1 MRTPSVRQQ
10 AMLLTVLL
18 LFPAIA
24 CGQNLDTVQVTAQK
38 LSDRVYVLFGSGGN
52 IGLSVGDDGAFIVDD
67 QFAPL
72 SEKIKAA
79 VARLSSK
86 PIRFVVNTH
95 WHGDHTGG
103 NEKMGQAGA
112 VIVAHENVRKRMS
125 VEQALRRGGN
135 TTNVPASPY
144 AALPVITFTEDVTLH
159 LNGDSIHVM
168 HVPPAHTDGDALIF
182 YQKANVIHMGDTFF
196 AARYPFI
203 DTSTGGTIDGII
215 GAADRA
221 LALVNDDT
229 RIIPGHGPVVGR
241 KELQQYRDVLTMIRG
256 RILKLVVAG
265 KALPD
270 VVAAKPTAEFDAT
283 WGSGFIN
290 GESLIET
297 IYNDLKARGVKR

>member
-1 MRTPSVRQQ
+1 MRTRAIRSALV
-10 AMLLTVLL
+10 LLTTVLL
-18 LFPAIA
+18 PLTAR
-24 CGQNLDTVQVTAQK
+24 GQNMDTVQVTVQK

-79 VARLSSK
+79 VAQLSTK

-95 WHGDHTGG
+95 WHGDHVGG

-125 VEQALRRGGN
+125 VEQVLRRGGQS
-135 TTNVPASPY
+135 TNIPPSPY

-159 LNGDSIHVM
+159 LNGDSIHVI
-168 HVPPAHTDGDALIF
+168 HVPPAHTDGDALIY

-196 AARYPFI
+196 AGRYPFI

-215 GAADRA
+215 GAADKA
-221 LALVNDDT
+221 LAMTNGDT
-229 RIIPGHGPVVGR
+229 KIIPGHGPVSGR
-241 KELQQYRDVLTMIRG
+241 KELQQYRDVLTTIRE
-256 RILKLVVAG
+256 RILKSVLAG
-265 KALPD
+265 KSLQD
-270 VVAAKPTAEFDAT
+270 VVASKPTAEFDAT

-290 GESLIET
+290 GASLTET
-297 IYNDLKARGVKR
+297 AYNDLKARGVKR